1 MFHHSTTVL
10 PPARAEIATPDF
22 LETLEPV
29 RQWAISFDTSKYPG
43 KLRAKHLSVTE
54 DIECTGI
61 NHQNCHVNRLNMVTN
76 QWISDKPMW
85 GLKAIYGL
93 GLCRCITRYH
103 WSNSPQVIALV
114 PSIPPGSRHLPT
126 PPTRQAEDWCSAC
139 RRTWPPQEIGPNSRN
154 RPGHLKSYRPGHGKN
169 GLICFF
175 QIKLVD
181 HLSWTILDPMTQWL

>member
-10 PPARAEIATPDF
+10 PPARAEIATPGF

-93 GLCRCITRYH
+93 GLCRCITSYH

-126 PPTRQAEDWCSAC
+126 PPTRQ
-139 RRTWPPQEIGPNSRN
+139 RTGVVRVE
-154 RPGHLKSYRPGHGKN
+154 GHGPLKRSDQTAGIVLDISN
-169 GLICFF
+169 PIV
-175 QIKLVD
+175 LVMEK
-181 HLSWTILDPMTQWL
+181 TF